1 MSAPRTHHYRVWH
14 YRGLKS
20 SELRGQRMN
29 GNSQATIQN
38 IINFDE
44 LLARCLGNVDIAEK
58 VLSRFQDRFDVDLN
72 ELERGLDARDPQ
84 AIALIA
90 HRIKGAS
97 ANVAAPALY
106 EVAAAIEDLGR
117 GARLAEVPAGVAQLR
132 GEWTRFVQSVSQLP
146 LSPGFS
152 R

>member
-1 MSAPRTHHYRVWH
+1 MS
-14 YRGLKS
+14 
-20 SELRGQRMN
+20 
-29 GNSQATIQN
+29 GNSQETIQN
-38 IINFDE
+38 IINYEE

-58 VLSRFQDRFDVDLN
+58 VLSKFQDRFGVDLA
-72 ELERGLDARDPQ
+72 ELERGLDAGDPQ
-84 AIALIA
+84 AIALTA

-106 EVAAAIEDLGR
+106 EVAAGLEELGR
-117 GARLAEVPAGVAQLR
+117 SERLAEVPAGVAQLR

-152 R
+152 S